1 MERTSFDTVILSDLH
16 LGSDTS
22 RAREALR
29 LLRSLSFGRLV
40 LLGDIFC
47 DLNFGRLKK
56 HHWEFLSYIRKLS
69 NPKRAIEVVWVEGNH
84 DQGLTEVMSH
94 LVGIKV
100 HREYSWYQNGR
111 KYLAVHGHQFDRMVL
126 SDSLFLSAMA
136 GPVYLLIQRLD
147 TRKKRFA
154 RYLDRLNTRWLR
166 LTEKVADGA
175 LRLAEHRQADVVI
188 CGHTHQATTRER
200 NGIRYYNTGAWTVT
214 VPTYITIRDNEVDI
228 HACVEGIDDCYS
240 SEERSEASTET
251 AGFTAAPGLLGDE
264 EYEGVPG

>member
-1 MERTSFDTVILSDLH
+1 MERPSFDTVILSDLH

-29 LLRSLSFGRLV
+29 VLRSLSFKRLV

-100 HREYSWYQNGR
+100 HREYVWHENGV
-111 KYLAVHGHQFDRMVL
+111 KYLAVHGHQFDRFVL
-126 SDSLFLSAMA
+126 NDSLSLCTIG
-136 GPVYLLIQRLD
+136 GPVFLLIQRLD

-175 LRLAEHRQADVVI
+175 FRLAEHRRADVVV
-188 CGHTHQATTRER
+188 CGHTHQAVSRER
-200 NGIRYYNTGAWTVT
+200 NGIRYYNTGAWTVST
-214 VPTYITIRDNEVDI
+214 PTYITIRDNEVNI
-228 HACVEGIDDCYS
+228 HAYVEGTDDCYPG
-240 SEERSEASTET
+240 EERGEAAAEA
-251 AGFTAAPGLLGDE
+251 AGFAAAAGLLGDE
-264 EYEGVPG
+264 EYEGLPC